1 MLGLIC
7 ANIKLNKVSR
17 PTKYRMESIVKGNMD
32 EGKSPQDVEFN
43 YRDFVR
49 VSLSI
54 SQIHYGVR
62 VNVCKHKAH

>member
-1 MLGLIC
+1 MQ
-7 ANIKLNKVSR
+7 
-17 PTKYRMESIVKGNMD
+17 SIVKGNMD

-62 VNVCKHKAH
+62 VNVRLTVIHQIYLSLAKFFFPCKLCG